1 MSVDVDMQQISEAD
15 SIPSPEEF
23 SRWADAALTLPRQH
37 AEMVVRVVDEDESAA
52 LNQTYR
58 GKSGPTNVLSFPFE
72 VPEGVEMENDL
83 LGDLVICAPV
93 VEQQASE
100 QGKPVQAHWAHMV
113 VHGTLHLQG
122 FDHLTDE
129 QAVVMESLEKKI
141 LTGMGFQAPY
151 ESEAESS

>member
-1 MSVDVDMQQISEAD
+1 MDMQIASEAG
-15 SIPSPEEF
+15 SIPSLEDV
-23 SRWADAALTLPRQH
+23 SKWASAALDKQRQH
-37 AEMVVRVVDEDESAA
+37 AELVVRVVEEDESAT

-58 GKSGPTNVLSFPFE
+58 NKQGPTNVLSFPFE
-72 VPEGVEMENDL
+72 IPEGVDMEMDL

-93 VEQQASE
+93 VEQQARE
-100 QGKPVQAHWAHMV
+100 QGKTVQAHWAHMV

-129 QAVVMESLEKKI
+129 EALVMESLEKEI

-151 ESEAESS
+151 ETE

>member
-1 MSVDVDMQQISEAD
+1 LSVDVDMQIASEAG
-15 SIPSPEEF
+15 SIPSLQDF
-23 SRWADAALTLPRQH
+23 SRWASAALDKQRQH
-37 AEMVVRVVDEDESAA
+37 AELVVRVVDEDESAT

-58 GKSGPTNVLSFPFE
+58 NKQGPTNVLSFPFE
-72 VPEGVEMENDL
+72 IPEGVDVEMDL

-93 VEQQASE
+93 VEMQAHE
-100 QGKPVQAHWAHMV
+100 QGKAVQAHWAHMV

-129 QAVVMESLEKKI
+129 EALVMESREKEI

-151 ESEAESS
+151 ETEQE